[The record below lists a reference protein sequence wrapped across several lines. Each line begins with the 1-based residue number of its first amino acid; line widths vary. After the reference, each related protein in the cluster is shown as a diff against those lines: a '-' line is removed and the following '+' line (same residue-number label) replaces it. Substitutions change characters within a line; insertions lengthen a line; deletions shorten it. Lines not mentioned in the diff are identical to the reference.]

1 VRIIEQIGSYAGLAA
16 IPGLAVLSALYFSQA
31 RDVRRLREWAGRAPE
46 RASEQAM
53 GGRVQVL
60 PGQAVAPG
68 ATGAA
73 GPAAAEPGAAAA
85 GATAAKPAVAAAGA
99 ATAGAGAAAA
109 KPAAAAAAAAGA
121 QPATAAGPAVAT
133 APGTATGEPAT
144 PAGRAAAALGDAEKA
159 ASGDGAGPDDAPQQ
173 AAAGTN
179 GAGTPADATEDAAGS
194 DEAAAAK
201 PPAKPGALTPAAVA
215 SAAAAAK
222 APARPGATG
231 AARTGPPAVGGV
243 TRPATAGA
251 TTPRR
256 HIPSLPHSSR
266 TTVLGKGAP
275 PDEPWYRRLAARL
288 PAGRYVALIVAG
300 ALVLG
305 GGAAFAISQLAG
317 GDENGGS
324 SASKSPSG
332 TPANPG
338 DNSPSKKDDNVRSSP
353 TVDPTKVTVTVVNG
367 TTIPNL
373 ARDTAAKL
381 QAIGFQIGNK
391 VTGTGS
397 LAAAESVVEYRPGA
411 EAEARYVAAKL
422 NISQKQP
429 ADPDAIAQAGPA
441 QVIVVLG
448 ADQAP
453 GG

>member
-1 VRIIEQIGSYAGLAA
+1 VHIIEQIGSYAGLAA

-46 RASEQAM
+46 RAAEQAM

-60 PGQAVAPG
+60 PGQAAAPG

-73 GPAAAEPGAAAA
+73 EPAAAEPAAA
-85 GATAAKPAVAAAGA
+85 ATAAKPAVAP
-99 ATAGAGAAAA
+99 AGAAAA

-121 QPATAAGPAVAT
+121 QPATAAGPALAT
-133 APGTATGEPAT
+133 ASGGTATGEAAT

-159 ASGDGAGPDDAPQQ
+159 ADGDGAGAGDAPEQ
-173 AAAGTN
+173 AAAGAN
-179 GAGTPADATEDAAGS
+179 GAGAPAEAGEDAAGS
-194 DEAAAAK
+194 DEAAGAK
-201 PPAKPGALTPAAVA
+201 PAAKPGALTPAAVA

-222 APARPGATG
+222 APARPGVTG
-231 AARTGPPAVGGV
+231 AAARTGPPAVGGV
-243 TRPATAGA
+243 TRPAPAGA
-251 TTPRR
+251 TAARR

-266 TTVLGKGAP
+266 TTVLGKGARP
-275 PDEPWYRRLAARL
+275 VEPWYRRLTARL

-317 GDENGGS
+317 SDDNGSS
-324 SASKSPSG
+324 SASKSPSA

-338 DNSPSKKDDNVRSSP
+338 DKSPPKDENVRSTP

-381 QAIGFQIGNK
+381 SAIGFQIGNK

-411 EAEARYVAAKL
+411 EDEARYVAAKL